1 MVQRYLTHLEKRS
14 DFVEALRDSFGVPD
28 PVQRNREVKAV
39 LDRQRDKIRRLNQ
52 GGASGN
58 DTVRF
63 ISEMVDTLL
72 RVFWDQVEMGMPD
85 DASLVAVVA
94 VGGYGRMEL
103 CPQSDID
110 LLILT
115 SAKPDGYEISQAES
129 IVRNL
134 WDFGFTV
141 GSSVRSLAQCK
152 EASAKDPDTWTSFL
166 NERFVAGNHELYSR
180 FAHMMSRRLLPWR
193 ISTLVESKLR
203 ERRDRI
209 ARMGALVQ
217 LLEPD
222 IKEGMGCLRDVHS
235 MMWIAKVKHDC
246 DNFEDL
252 VREGLI
258 TPQEQEDIRVA
269 YDFLL
274 QVRCCIHFMTQKK
287 DDRLNFH
294 LQPEVAAELGFVDD
308 GAFKAVQVFL
318 KAFYH
323 HTKTVNRVVEAVI
336 SRWIPAPGSKWK
348 SDPLKKHPHFKS
360 EHRAMDL
367 IARVGN
373 PFRGNLDLILD
384 YFELANQNG
393 LGYAHHA
400 ILRLK
405 QAISLF
411 STQEELDL
419 TGPLHRFLEFC
430 QRPERVGRM
439 LRCMNDVGLL
449 GLLIPDFNYIYCHSH
464 HDTYHIYTTDEH
476 TITVVRQ
483 LAYLAKSSEKELE
496 SLRGAF
502 EQVTDRELLVL
513 VCFYHDIGKGVGPG
527 HSVSGAAMIFKFL
540 EGMGFSA
547 ARCLTASNL
556 VLHHLLMNDVIQRR
570 DLDDPKT
577 IHDFIAKVEGPAFLH
592 KLYVLTYCD
601 VSSVHPS
608 AWSPWKASLLHHLY
622 EAALKMLLAP
632 YESAQAQR
640 RGPEEN
646 AVMAALVRVL
656 PQEEARTHLQAL
668 TGNYM
673 AVHSPEDMAL
683 HAGLLQATAK
693 GDFGVHVSAK
703 PTHWEITVAA
713 RDEKALLCRIAGT
726 LAHLG
731 LSILSAKIYTLGGGR
746 VVDRFWVALPE
757 GNVSSPEVLR
767 TRILAEL
774 RKHFLLDRGEL
785 RELRRRDRAVHDI
798 TGDAPIEPKVLASN
812 DISDVFTVMD
822 VVCRDRIGILFQVA
836 LVLSELGLNVH
847 GAVLTTEADKATD
860 AFYITSE
867 DGKKITDDARC
878 EEIIAAI
885 GRELASD

>member
-360 EHRAMDL
+360 EHRAMEL
-367 IARVGN
+367 IER
-373 PFRGNLDLILD
+373 
-384 YFELANQNG
+384 FE
-393 LGYAHHA
+393 
-400 ILRLK
+400 
-405 QAISLF
+405 
-411 STQEELDL
+411 T
-419 TGPLHRFLEFC
+419 
-430 QRPERVGRM
+430 PEAAE
-439 LRCMNDVGLL
+439 VGLR
-449 GLLIPDFNYIYCHSH
+449 DM
-464 HDTYHIYTTDEH
+464 
-476 TITVVRQ
+476 
-483 LAYLAKSSEKELE
+483 LAK
-496 SLRGAF
+496 
-502 EQVTDRELLVL
+502 
-513 VCFYHDIGKGVGPG
+513 
-527 HSVSGAAMIFKFL
+527 
-540 EGMGFSA
+540 
-547 ARCLTASNL
+547 
-556 VLHHLLMNDVIQRR
+556 
-570 DLDDPKT
+570 
-577 IHDFIAKVEGPAFLH
+577 
-592 KLYVLTYCD
+592 
-601 VSSVHPS
+601 
-608 AWSPWKASLLHHLY
+608 
-622 EAALKMLLAP
+622 
-632 YESAQAQR
+632 
-640 RGPEEN
+640 
-646 AVMAALVRVL
+646 
-656 PQEEARTHLQAL
+656 
-668 TGNYM
+668 
-673 AVHSPEDMAL
+673 
-683 HAGLLQATAK
+683 
-693 GDFGVHVSAK
+693 
-703 PTHWEITVAA
+703 
-713 RDEKALLCRIAGT
+713 KALIM
-726 LAHLG
+726 G
-731 LSILSAKIYTLGGGR
+731 LHI
-746 VVDRFWVALPE
+746 
-757 GNVSSPEVLR
+757 
-767 TRILAEL
+767 
-774 RKHFLLDRGEL
+774 
-785 RELRRRDRAVHDI
+785 
-798 TGDAPIEPKVLASN
+798 
-812 DISDVFTVMD
+812 
-822 VVCRDRIGILFQVA
+822 
-836 LVLSELGLNVH
+836 
-847 GAVLTTEADKATD
+847 
-860 AFYITSE
+860 
-867 DGKKITDDARC
+867 RC
-878 EEIIAAI
+878 CLIH
-885 GRELASD
+885 